1 MKSNKS
7 KKCFCEIVFLAVLNF
22 FPVQKL
28 ISGHFWNCKKKG
40 IWSKEFFVKL
50 IYLSSRVFLAWTSRV
65 YILELFLLQEADDSE
80 DFDFIDLEDVVGT
93 RQRCPSST
101 DAPSPLASQIV
112 NLDLKEQPPRPPEKD
127 YTQDCD
133 TKIVVIPSSVESDY
147 PELSSDFALKSSN
160 SSTTR

>member
-1 MKSNKS
+1 M
-7 KKCFCEIVFLAVLNF
+7 
-22 FPVQKL
+22 
-28 ISGHFWNCKKKG
+28 
-40 IWSKEFFVKL
+40 
-50 IYLSSRVFLAWTSRV
+50 
-65 YILELFLLQEADDSE
+65 LQEADDSE

-160 SSTTR
+160 SSTTRYFISRKIKKNNNYF